1 MQLLSIPP
9 KSDIDLSR
17 VNLNKVDEPLVNV
30 VEFSNGKII
39 ADMQYIKQGIP
50 GAIQTPYLR
59 KEVAERLVFA
69 SSMLPN
75 GYKLKIYDG
84 WRPYEVQKYLY
95 DEYPQGEA
103 RRTVY
108 GNGFLRRHE
117 FADGIC
123 SCNVGL

>member
-59 KEVAERLVFA
+59 REVAETL
-69 SSMLPN
+69 
-75 GYKLKIYDG
+75 
-84 WRPYEVQKYLY
+84 
-95 DEYPQGEA
+95 
-103 RRTVY
+103 
-108 GNGFLRRHE
+108 
-117 FADGIC
+117 
-123 SCNVGL
+123 